1 MPVTMLPP
9 PPPDNRLA
17 ELDAIL
23 AEGRPDARHGKSGG
37 WPRVPKPFEGTAE
50 DLKARAQARAAHA
63 RECRMRIRQERKE
76 TALQHRREAAA
87 HATEVRMERWNRQ
100 ERELI
105 RAALAFNPDGP
116 TITEEQA

>member
-1 MPVTMLPP
+1 MPVAMKPP
-9 PPPDNRLA
+9 APPDNRMA
-17 ELDAIL
+17 ELDAL
-23 AEGRPDARHGKSGG
+23 LRGKPQDAPKRKGA
-37 WPRVPKPFEGTAE
+37 PRVPPAYLTSLAAE
-50 DLKARAQARAAHA
+50 LRARAVARAARA

-105 RAALAFNPDGP
+105 RAALDFNPDGMAS
-116 TITEEQA
+116 TEEH